1 MVVSFFRKVKR
12 KAGFSA
18 AGRLL
23 SKEQK
28 YALYEKVANDLNGGE
43 QDLGVWAT
51 AFAEVKGD
59 DLC

>member
-1 MVVSFFRKVKR
+1 MAVSFFRKVKR
-12 KAGFSA
+12 KAGFRA

-43 QDLGVWAT
+43 QDLGVWAA